1 MGLLTKAGY
10 PISWDSE
17 ENSAAVKYVLEH
29 GIEQF
34 LALYSDYKKEV
45 NRPFLWGDE
54 VEYQLVHLDQE
65 TKQAKLWLHAADPME
80 ALNKMEEES
89 KETGAHIDGLW
100 RPEYASYMIEGTPAK
115 PYNHEL
121 SSIAS
126 VEKSLEL
133 RRQMLLDKL
142 PPGVVPLTLVNFPRM
157 GSIEPKTGQSDFTIP
172 PCVPRGPV
180 SHSLFVPDNCI
191 NPHPRFGTLTANI
204 RKRRGKKVSIRVPL
218 YVDSKTRID
227 PVLNIDFNAQ
237 NKHIKTAAT
246 ATLDDDDDDVT
257 DNKIKRQKCDNIDDL
272 EVNVTPTMYYFAQY
286 FEKKESGPILSK
298 KHTDPVPAHP
308 SIFMDCMAFGMGC
321 NCLQTTFQARHIN
334 QARHVYDQLAVL
346 CPMML
351 ALSAAAP
358 IHKGLLSEID
368 VRWMVISE
376 SVDDRKEVEVP
387 KIMKS
392 RYDSISTYIST
403 IPADAYLAAMNDRAL
418 HIDEVVYGKLREAKI
433 DHRLARHV
441 SHLFIRDPL
450 VIYSGRLRQLEDSRE
465 SDHFEN
471 IQSTNWQSMR
481 FKPPPPKAAG
491 SDIGWRVEFRIM
503 DAQISNF
510 ENSAYITFTILLA
523 RAIIQF
529 DLDFYI
535 PLTSVD
541 INTARA
547 HIRDAARTKKFIM
560 QKNIKP
566 LHILK
571 DPKNVEYTEMTLDE
585 IFNGNSDF
593 EGLIPIV
600 ERYIEHS
607 KQTEYNE
614 ASDEGKKQW
623 EAAHKRIKAY
633 LELLRR
639 RANGTLSTTAQF
651 LRNFVLNHPTYNKD
665 SKITPEIN
673 FDLCKLADEISRNK
687 AFPEDLLPKSLYDSA
702 GPL

>member
-17 ENSAAVKYVLEH
+17 ENRAAVKYVLEH

-45 NRPFLWGDE
+45 NRPFMWGDE
-54 VEYQLVHLDQE
+54 VEYQLVYLDEE
-65 TKQAKLWLHAADPME
+65 TRQAKLWLHAADPME
-80 ALNKMEEES
+80 ALNKIEEEA
-89 KETGAHIDGLW
+89 KETGEEIDGLW

-115 PYNHEL
+115 PYSHTL

-126 VEKSLEL
+126 VEKSLEK
-133 RRQMLLDKL
+133 RRQMLLNKL
-142 PPGVVPLTLVNFPRM
+142 PKGVVPLTLVNFPRM
-157 GSIEPKTGQSDFTIP
+157 GSIDPKTGQSDFTIP

-218 YVDSKTRID
+218 YVDAKTRID
-227 PVLNIDFNAQ
+227 PVLNIDFSAQ
-237 NKHIKTAAT
+237 NRHIKTAAT
-246 ATLDDDDDDVT
+246 ALDDDDDDQQV
-257 DNKIKRQKCDNIDDL
+257 KRQKCDHVDDL
-272 EVNVTPTMYYFAQY
+272 KASTTPTMYYFAQY
-286 FEKKESGPILSK
+286 FEKEESGDILSR

-308 SIFMDCMAFGMGC
+308 SIYMDCMAFGMGC
-321 NCLQTTFQARHIN
+321 NCLQTTFQARHID

-376 SVDDRKEVEVP
+376 SVDDRKEEEIP

-403 IPADAYLAAMNDRAL
+403 RPDDAYLASMNDRAL
-418 HIDEVVYGKLREAKI
+418 HIDEVVYGKLREAEI

-450 VIYSGRLRQLEDSRE
+450 VIYSGRLRQLEDTRE

-481 FKPPPPKAAG
+481 FKPPPPRASG
-491 SDIGWRVEFRIM
+491 TDIGWRVEFRIM

-510 ENSAYITFTILLA
+510 ENSAYIVFTILLA
-523 RAIIQF
+523 RAIIQL

-535 PLTSVD
+535 PLTKVD

-547 HIRDAARTKKFIM
+547 HFRDAARTKKFIM
-560 QKNIKP
+560 QKNIEP
-566 LHILK
+566 LKIIK
-571 DPKNVEYTEMTLDE
+571 DPKKIEYTEMTLNE
-585 IFNGNSDF
+585 IFNGNSNF

-600 ERYIEHS
+600 ERYIEQS
-607 KQTEYNE
+607 KEAEYTN
-614 ASDEGKKQW
+614 ASEEEKKQW
-623 EAAHKRIKAY
+623 TSAHKRIKAY

-639 RANGTLSTTAQF
+639 RANGTLKTTAQF
-651 LRNFVLNHPTYNKD
+651 LRDFVLNHPTYNKD
-665 SKITPEIN
+665 SRVTPEIN
-673 FDLCKLADEISRNK
+673 YDLCKLADDISRNK
-687 AFPEDLLPKSLYDSA
+687 VFPEDLLPRELYESA